1 MKAIT
6 VIISLV
12 FLIPSFKAIAQDK
25 QINVVDTI
33 NCVANDTTVF
43 VGVEKDA
50 TFMGGDITK
59 FRDYVSKLIRYPI
72 EAMINNEQGKVYVSF
87 VVDWD
92 GLVKRITILKSSGSK
107 LLDAEAMRVIALSPR
122 WSPAKNNNICVPQ
135 QLILPLGF
143 RNLGI
148 INKNQPDLFKNGR

>member
-6 VIISLV
+6 VIISLI
-12 FLIPSFKAIAQDK
+12 FLISGFKAIAQDK
-25 QINVVDTI
+25 QISVVDTI
-33 NCVANDTTVF
+33 NCVAHDTTVF

-59 FRDYVSKLIRYPI
+59 FRNYVSKLIRYPI
-72 EAMINNEQGKVYVSF
+72 EAMINKEQGKAYISF

-92 GLVKRITILKSSGSK
+92 GLVNRITILKSSGSK

-122 WSPAKNNNICVPQ
+122 WTSAKNNNICVPQ
-135 QLILPLGF
+135 QLVLPISF
-143 RNLGI
+143 KNLGV
-148 INKNQPDLFKNGR
+148 INKNQPELFNNRR